1 MRKVLIIDQ
10 VRSFIE
16 DVDMQLS
23 FSFLDNADIV
33 TTSDLT
39 ALQDTIEKEKPMK
52 S

>member
-39 ALQDTIEKEKPMK
+39 ALPGYYRKRKTG
-52 S
+52 